1 MKEKVKL
8 RVVPVVGTDKKLYR
22 YAYLMP
28 GVKYEDLTVEDLIEA
43 EKTFQE
49 FLRDE

>member
-8 RVVPVVGTDKKLYR
+8 RVAPVVGTDRKLYR
-22 YAYLMP
+22 HAYLMP
-28 GVKYEDLTVEDLIEA
+28 GVKFKDLTVKDLIKA

-49 FLRDE
+49 FLSDE